1 MWRMAVVFLVVASPA
16 GSVRAELCAVAFGEV
31 ERAERAAP
39 CERMG
44 CASDDFVYHW
54 RAAWLGW
61 SSAAVFVGVD
71 ETARACWGG
80 RIGGG
85 YAHSASGGID
95 SAGEAIDRWWYVYL
109 DEQRYRFLDRTQYLL
124 LGGPSD
130 WRWRYGLWPDVYWP
144 AAPIRYG
151 HAEVRS
157 LPEPWTATLL
167 VLGAPILLRL
177 RPPAKTR
184 RAIPSAG

>member
-1 MWRMAVVFLVVASPA
+1 MWRMAVVSLIVASA
-16 GSVRAELCAVAFGEV
+16 VGGVRAELSAVAIDEV
-31 ERAERAAP
+31 ERAEGFVV

-61 SSAAVFVGVD
+61 SGVAVFAGVD
-71 ETARACWGG
+71 EMAPVCWGG
-80 RIGGG
+80 G
-85 YAHSASGGID
+85 ASGGACSSVDGID

-130 WRWRYGLWPDVYWP
+130 WRWRYGRWPDVYWLE
-144 AAPIRYG
+144 APIRYD
-151 HAEVRS
+151 HVQARS

-177 RPPAKTR
+177 RPSAKTR
-184 RAIPSAG
+184 RTIRSAS

>member
-1 MWRMAVVFLVVASPA
+1 MWRMAVVFLVVASAA
-16 GSVRAELCAVAFGEV
+16 GGVRAELCAVAVDEV
-31 ERAERAAP
+31 ERAERAVP

-44 CASDDFVYHW
+44 GTSDDFVYHW

-61 SSAAVFVGVD
+61 SGAAMFTGMQEAAPVCYRRTVSGGACSAFD
-71 ETARACWGG
+71 
-80 RIGGG
+80 
-85 YAHSASGGID
+85 GID

-130 WRWRYGLWPDVYWP
+130 WRWRYGRWPDVYWP

-177 RPPAKTR
+177 RPAAKGHQTTWSDR
-184 RAIPSAG
+184 